1 MGAKMKVVA
10 SDQTKT
16 ITKQITGM
24 KGGLRTMP
32 FIISNESFEK
42 VASFGLQANMI
53 LYLVF
58 EYHFDAATGSSI
70 LFLWS
75 ALSNFTPIIGAFLAD
90 SLWGR
95 FHVISMGIIVSLFG
109 MIVLWLTAIL
119 PQTRPHDCDPYKE
132 KCVPAN
138 TAQVTLLFAS
148 FGLMSIGAGGIKPC
162 SLAFGTDQLDNPDNP
177 NNERRLQSFFNWYY
191 ASVGVSVMLAVT
203 VIVYIQDQ
211 IGWVVGFGVPVGL
224 MFLST
229 VFFFLGSSLY
239 VKVPPNK
246 NLSAGFLQVFVAAWK
261 NKNLALPPKNFDAW
275 YSPKGSKFVA
285 PTDKLGYLN
294 KACIIRSPEK
304 DIGPDGLAKDPWSL
318 CTVRQVEELKALIR
332 VLPIWSSSIIISV
345 IISQHAF
352 PVLQAKSMER
362 HLFGN
367 IKIPAA
373 SFSVFAI
380 LTLTIWVAIYDRII
394 VPLISKYTK
403 RPRGLSFKQR
413 IGGGLAIS
421 CLAMAVAA
429 EVERHRRQ
437 TAIREGFSNKPEGV
451 VGMSAKWIIPQHC
464 LIGLAEAL
472 NAIGQLEF
480 YYSQFPKSMSSI
492 AVALLTLGF
501 GVGSLVGSLLV
512 TIIADATRKGG
523 VSWVSSNLNKAHYD
537 YYYWIVA
544 GLSVVNVFYFLLCS
558 WAYGHCEDKKIWDEG
573 KGEAEEELSKSGE
586 YAVMFSA

>member
-1 MGAKMKVVA
+1 MKVVA

-16 ITKQITGM
+16 ITKQVTSM

-32 FIISNESFEK
+32 FIIC
-42 VASFGLQANMI
+42 I
-53 LYLVF
+53 
-58 EYHFDAATGSSI
+58 I

-95 FHVISMGIIVSLFG
+95 FHVISMGTIVSLFG
-109 MIVLWLTAIL
+109 MIVLWLTAKL
-119 PQTRPHDCDPYKE
+119 PQTRPHHCDPYKE

-138 TAQVTLLFAS
+138 TAQVMLLFAS
-148 FGLMSIGAGGIKPC
+148 FGLMSIGAGGIRPC
-162 SLAFGTDQLDNPDNP
+162 SLAFGTNQLDNPDNP

-246 NLSAGFLQVFVAAWK
+246 NCLLDFSSVCSCLEKQK
-261 NKNLALPPKNFDAW
+261 H
-275 YSPKGSKFVA
+275 
-285 PTDKLGYLN
+285 
-294 KACIIRSPEK
+294 ACIIRSPEK

-362 HLFGN
+362 HLFGK

-373 SFSVFAI
+373 SFSVFGI

-437 TAIREGFSNKPEGV
+437 TAIREGFLNKPDGV
-451 VGMSAKWIIPQHC
+451 VGMSAKWMIPQHC

-558 WAYGHCEDKKIWDEG
+558 WAYGHCEDKKIWDEEE
-573 KGEAEEELSKSGE
+573 GEAGEELSKSGE